1 MYITNAK
8 VRIVNNF
15 KAMVNG
21 GIPAAVAR
29 TLVTKVQHLMIES
42 VHFTD
47 CNVILAYRDED
58 GNVDA
63 HRFKMAA

>member
-29 TLVTKVQHLMIES
+29 TLVTKVQHLMVES
-42 VHFTD
+42 VHFAD
-47 CNVILAYRDED
+47 NKIVLAYSDEA

-63 HRFKMAA
+63 YKFVFTA

>member
-8 VRIVNNF
+8 VRVVNNF

-29 TLVTKVQHLMIES
+29 TLVTKVQHLMVES
-42 VHFTD
+42 VHFAD
-47 CNVILAYRDED
+47 NEIVLAYSDEA

-63 HRFKMAA
+63 YKFVFTA